1 MKNKAPISVEA
12 PTGAE
17 IRTAEAERTLNP
29 IIRLLAADL
38 KEIRYDVP
46 QLPDR
51 M

>member
-1 MKNKAPISVEA
+1 M
-12 PTGAE
+12 TC
-17 IRTAEAERTLNP
+17 NP

-38 KEIRYDVP
+38 KEIRHDVS